1 MRVLDYFSYS
11 LRSMEERRGRSLGAV
26 AGVAIAVTAL
36 SLALGIGEAFQEVF
50 AQYLGRT
57 LAANS
62 IFVMSGAGLTDVDVE
77 VLKQVPG
84 VRKAFGVAAKQAL
97 LATSRGYKAV
107 MVVAVEP
114 QYMVDFL
121 GVANLQEFVER
132 GSPLPQGLGVVLGAN
147 LWLDQETGEVL
158 HDIGEVIS
166 LRIGKREVNVLVLG
180 LARGGSFRAMGVSVD
195 DSILMD
201 PETFFS
207 MVERRR
213 VYRVAVLVLESPEI
227 SASILQQ
234 VRALAPPRSRVFT
247 PVAMISQVKI
257 FVDSLRTI
265 LTLISA
271 VGIGVTAL
279 WVFDSMT
286 ISVVQRTREI
296 GILKAVGFA
305 SRDVMLI
312 FLLEALLISAMGG
325 IVGLIIAAISAHLLY
340 IPVFNLKLKPALTP
354 LNLAFSLILPIL
366 ANLSAA
372 AIPARAAARMDP
384 VRALRYE

>member
-62 IFVMSGAGLTDVDVE
+62 IFVMSGVGLTDVDVE

-114 QYMVDFL
+114 QYVVDFL

-166 LRIGKREVNVLVLG
+166 LRIGKQEVNVLVLG
-180 LARGGSFRAMGVSVD
+180 LARGGFRAMGVSVD

-247 PVAMISQVKI
+247 PIAMVSQVKM
-257 FVDSLRTI
+257 FVNSLQTI

-279 WVFDSMT
+279 WVFDSTT

-296 GILKAVGFA
+296 GILKAVGFT
-305 SRDVMLI
+305 SRDVLLV
-312 FLLEALLISAMGG
+312 FLFEALLISVVGG
-325 IVGLIIAAISAHLLY
+325 AIGLTVAAISAHFLQ
-340 IPVFNLKLKPALTP
+340 IPVFSLRLKPSLTP
-354 LNLAFSLILPIL
+354 MNLAFSLLLPIL